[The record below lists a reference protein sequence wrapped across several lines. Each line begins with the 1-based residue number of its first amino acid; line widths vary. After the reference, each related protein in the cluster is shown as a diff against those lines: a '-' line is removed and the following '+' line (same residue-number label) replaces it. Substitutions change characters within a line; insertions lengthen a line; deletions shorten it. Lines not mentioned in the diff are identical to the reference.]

1 MARENSDAE
10 YASWTPERLMRDYHG
25 ELKRSLFV
33 RCMEWY
39 TNAEVEAKI
48 NAGRTDGSRIK
59 NPNFYAEMKR
69 NVDILALRDGHLPS
83 EYRLQFD
90 KRRVANLETRFGS
103 EHVSVKHMRS
113 SVNAREA
120 LSCTLRCL
128 CFSRWVALY

>member
-1 MARENSDAE
+1 MARDNSDAK

-25 ELKRSLFV
+25 EPKRSLFV
-33 RCMEWY
+33 RCLEWY

-48 NAGRTDGSRIK
+48 NVGRTNGSKIK

-90 KRRVANLETRFGS
+90 KRRVANLEARLGGQ
-103 EHVSVKHMRS
+103 HVSVKHMRS

-120 LSCTLRCL
+120 LGCMLR
-128 CFSRWVALY
+128 RLYCSEGIAFY